1 MKAPRDLINAYL
13 DDEVDDAERLVV
25 DQALSDSSDLRA
37 ELHQLIAT
45 RQLVRDLPLLAM
57 PEDLALKLQR
67 RSPFGPQARPRRQN
81 RTRAAALSAFA
92 SLAFWG
98 VLVGTNG
105 AGSVVPDVAGVVF
118 AHQSVVA
125 VADATVADASDLPE
139 AVGDSFVREE
149 VREMSGMR
157 HGIYSD
163 GDHEISV
170 FVMRGLVDWDEMP
183 HGDRVLMTDGS
194 AWFAVIDGD
203 SVLVVDRADKSYA
216 IVGSTKEEVVAVAE
230 SLPDPSRSL
239 RERITDTSRATV
251 EFFGLSG

>member
-1 MKAPRDLINAYL
+1 MKVPRDLINAYL

-81 RTRAAALSAFA
+81 RTRAAALSAIA
-92 SLAFWG
+92 SVAFWG

-105 AGSVVPDVAGVVF
+105 AGSVVLDVAGVVF
-118 AHQSVVA
+118 AHQSVAAASA
-125 VADATVADASDLPE
+125 VGFDSSDLPE
-139 AVGDSFVREE
+139 AVGDSFVRDE
-149 VREMSGMR
+149 VREMSGMW
-157 HGIYSD
+157 HGVYSN

-170 FVMRGLVDWDEMP
+170 FVMRGPVDWDEMP
-183 HGDRVLMTDGS
+183 HGDRVPMTDGS

-216 IVGSTKEEVVAVAE
+216 IVGTTKAEVVAVAE

>member
-1 MKAPRDLINAYL
+1 MKTPRDLINAYL
-13 DDEVDDAERLVV
+13 DDEVDVDERLVV
-25 DQALSDSSDLRA
+25 DQALNDSSDLRA
-37 ELHQLIAT
+37 ELDQLIAT

-57 PEDLALKLQR
+57 PEDLAVKLQR

-92 SLAFWG
+92 SVAFWG

-118 AHQSVVA
+118 AHQSA
-125 VADATVADASDLPE
+125 VAADDSGADSSDLPE

-170 FVMRGLVDWDEMP
+170 FVLRGPVDWDEMP
-183 HGDRVLMTDGS
+183 LGDRVPMTDGS
-194 AWFAVIDGD
+194 AWFAVIEGD
-203 SVLVVDRADKSYA
+203 SVLVIDRADKSYA
-216 IVGSTKEEVVAVAE
+216 IVGTTKEQVVAVAE

-239 RERITDTSRATV
+239 RERITDASRETV